1 MNKTRLNKIMLGI
14 AFIGLTGVAGAQWQ
28 VDIPTTATFTQTFA
42 QVMNSL
48 KASIDNTTTQLD
60 IGRKQAAQ
68 LQADTDARNRYAA
81 IEAKTAQ
88 DIAAI
93 YPTLQAC
100 AELTNR
106 QMGIGAMKASVAGGS
121 SGGSPGARTLGGMA
135 ASIKSEGSKLSAM
148 IDQKT
153 KLQTCSQS
161 DVAGRVGD
169 CASVGNYGG
178 NEDPQQ
184 NVSIPSSDVSS
195 LSLKGNTDKSQKIDQ
210 KSEFANYSI
219 DAKGIDVAYQY
230 IHNATQYNIPKA
242 LPDDKLKANP
252 EYKSLY
258 DAVMVKLNG
267 AQQAMKDILAM
278 RKVGAMP
285 ASGPARD
292 YWEKNKG
299 KYEVIFGM
307 RQPPSP
313 STIDII
319 KFNVANDYFGVPDNT
334 NPDEKT
340 LLTQIN
346 QRLALSNLIA
356 IKQMDQQENSNIL
369 LALLLTQQVTPA
381 DAGKLNDLYKK
392 IINDKATGSN

>member
-1 MNKTRLNKIMLGI
+1 
-14 AFIGLTGVAGAQWQ
+14 
-28 VDIPTTATFTQTFA
+28 
-42 QVMNSL
+42 
-48 KASIDNTTTQLD
+48 
-60 IGRKQAAQ
+60 
-68 LQADTDARNRYAA
+68 
-81 IEAKTAQ
+81 
-88 DIAAI
+88 
-93 YPTLQAC
+93 
-100 AELTNR
+100 
-106 QMGIGAMKASVAGGS
+106 
-121 SGGSPGARTLGGMA
+121 
-135 ASIKSEGSKLSAM
+135 M

-292 YWEKNKG
+292 YWEKTKA
-299 KYEVIFGM
+299 
-307 RQPPSP
+307 
-313 STIDII
+313 ST
-319 KFNVANDYFGVPDNT
+319 
-334 NPDEKT
+334 
-340 LLTQIN
+340 
-346 QRLALSNLIA
+346 RLFL
-356 IKQMDQQENSNIL
+356 E
-369 LALLLTQQVTPA
+369 
-381 DAGKLNDLYKK
+381 
-392 IINDKATGSN
+392 

>member
-1 MNKTRLNKIMLGI
+1 
-14 AFIGLTGVAGAQWQ
+14 
-28 VDIPTTATFTQTFA
+28 
-42 QVMNSL
+42 
-48 KASIDNTTTQLD
+48 
-60 IGRKQAAQ
+60 
-68 LQADTDARNRYAA
+68 
-81 IEAKTAQ
+81 
-88 DIAAI
+88 
-93 YPTLQAC
+93 
-100 AELTNR
+100 
-106 QMGIGAMKASVAGGS
+106 
-121 SGGSPGARTLGGMA
+121 
-135 ASIKSEGSKLSAM
+135 M

-292 YWEKNKG
+292 YWEKTKA
-299 KYEVIFGM
+299 
-307 RQPPSP
+307 
-313 STIDII
+313 ST
-319 KFNVANDYFGVPDNT
+319 
-334 NPDEKT
+334 
-340 LLTQIN
+340 
-346 QRLALSNLIA
+346 RLFWNETTTFTIHH
-356 IKQMDQQENSNIL
+356 
-369 LALLLTQQVTPA
+369 
-381 DAGKLNDLYKK
+381 
-392 IINDKATGSN
+392 